1 MTWRPPARRRLAFVR
16 GALAVA
22 PILFAAYIGLH
33 TDCND
38 RIPGLALLPAYA
50 LQLSTALFSFGWA
63 AVAAL
68 RRDQAKAFVEVRVGL
83 FMLLSI
89 VVAEAVFASIPLQGC
104 E

>member
-1 MTWRPPARRRLAFVR
+1 MTWRPLRRQRVPFVR
-16 GALAVA
+16 GALAAALV
-22 PILFAAYIGLH
+22 LFAGHLGLH

-50 LQLSTALFSFGWA
+50 LQLVTVVFSFGWA
-63 AVAAL
+63 AVAGL
-68 RRDQAKAFVEVRVGL
+68 RRDQAKAFAEARVGL

-89 VVAEAVFASIPLQGC
+89 VVAEVVFASIPLQGC